1 MASTPSFH
9 REQRIGLDPN
19 GPSSRAESVGAYPHL
34 VPPLLATESRASNSH
49 SRDKATWAAAG
60 ATGSHRKGRPWK
72 ALNPATSAPPGIRFQ
87 HPTDGPRAPLQ
98 LLHRRPPVQRGW
110 PTGCSDH
117 HPNPALLVVSPDH
130 QLHLMEN
137 LPPVVPGHPAPPAI
151 HMRGPGI

>member
-1 MASTPSFH
+1 MGSQAQQLFSCPW
-9 REQRIGLDPN
+9 EEGEADK
-19 GPSSRAESVGAYPHL
+19 GPRKSQEK
-34 VPPLLATESRASNSH
+34 TETS
-49 SRDKATWAAAG
+49 W
-60 ATGSHRKGRPWK
+60 RKGRPWK

-117 HPNPALLVVSPDH
+117 HPNPALLVLSPDH

-151 HMRGPGI
+151 HMRGPGAAGCNHQPCRSRKPIQQPP